1 MLNRCGGVTVYSP
14 LKQYGAGT
22 TAKDVGIIGIG
33 GLVSPFHTA
42 GPESLLTLVMLFSL
56 QGHFGLLFAK
66 AMGANVTAISHSENK
81 KADAM
86 AMGATTFI
94 ASHKMICL
102 RFRILY

>member
-22 TAKDVGIIGIG
+22 TAKDAGIIDIG
-33 GLVSPFHTA
+33 GLVSPFHRA
-42 GPESLLTLVMLFSL
+42 GSKSLLTLVRFFSL

-66 AMGANVTAISHSENK
+66 VALCANVTAISYSYSENK

-86 AMGATTFI
+86 ATGATTFF
-94 ASHKMICL
+94 CE
-102 RFRILY
+102 